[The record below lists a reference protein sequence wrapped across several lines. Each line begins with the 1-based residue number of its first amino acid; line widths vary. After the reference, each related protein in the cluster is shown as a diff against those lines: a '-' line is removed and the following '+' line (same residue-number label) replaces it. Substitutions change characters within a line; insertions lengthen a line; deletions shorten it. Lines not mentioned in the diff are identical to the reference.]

1 MTSIP
6 GDVILSIAEWSDP
19 ETILS
24 LMLVCRYF
32 HLLISE
38 NETPIV
44 KAKLCHLQQLT
55 FHPSMLKADD
65 GVHFLPAHLQPA
77 HLQLVAPHGCVIKS
91 GTPDR
96 GALLPLSFSVLKEL
110 NMREARLD
118 VLLVADGHMETALQ
132 ESGLF
137 FPDRRPTDDEM
148 NVLMARLRRACRIT
162 DRLADCT
169 AAVMVEYGFPGPM
182 FPGAEDG
189 DDDENTGGTGSDDGL
204 DDSPDDQ
211 DSGALPAPVPLSTR
225 TYERPL
231 PSTLIHPNRRHNRF
245 GIARAVRFAQG
256 DLLRALPLEDLVF
269 LAILTSIAGLGY
281 RRLHHATAYTDP
293 EFFERATAFQETV
306 LRQGATVTFW
316 GKFAGVRVPTQAELE
331 ALSLAA
337 IASMSPAT
345 TTAGPNQAALLPP
358 TTDDA
363 PGGQTPQ
370 MTAMRAYVDQKTNDA
385 LRELRWWE
393 HGAGANN
400 NMGANNNEDEDDE
413 DEAPAGL
420 QMTVWRTIRKRSGW
434 SSDNAGRRA
443 HDLARRIV
451 RGLPA
456 TVNVDADAGGDDDAA
471 AQDEAQVEAP
481 AEARA
486 A

>member
-1 MTSIP
+1 
-6 GDVILSIAEWSDP
+6 
-19 ETILS
+19 
-24 LMLVCRYF
+24 
-32 HLLISE
+32 
-38 NETPIV
+38 
-44 KAKLCHLQQLT
+44 
-55 FHPSMLKADD
+55 MLKADD

-118 VLLVADGHMETALQ
+118 VLLAADGHMETALQ

-137 FPDRRPTDDEM
+137 FPGSRPTDDEM

-182 FPGAEDG
+182 FPGDEDG
-189 DDDENTGGTGSDDGL
+189 DDDEDTGGSGSGSD
-204 DDSPDDQ
+204 DDQ

-269 LAILTSIAGLGY
+269 LAILTSIAGLGF
-281 RRLHHATAYTDP
+281 RRLHHGTAYTDP

-331 ALSLAA
+331 ALRLAA
-337 IASMSPAT
+337 IASMNPAT
-345 TTAGPNQAALLPP
+345 ATAGPNQAALPP
-358 TTDDA
+358 TTDDT

-400 NMGANNNEDEDDE
+400 MGANSDGDEDDE

-434 SSDNAGRRA
+434 NSDHAGRGA

-456 TVNVDADAGGDDDAA
+456 TVDADAHADGHDAA